1 MKVIIIDDD
10 KKAID
15 DLTEKLETYDDI
27 KITATASNAT
37 LGMSLLRADTPDLVF
52 LDVEMPGMTGLDLLK
67 EMERMNI
74 WCHVVVCTSY
84 SIYMLPAFRSDAFDF
99 LTKPIDREELDKVM
113 QRVKKDLDNPR
124 RPSAAAEAVPG
135 NGMLL
140 CYTNTEDFQ
149 LVTISTIGLFQYNND
164 LRLWEVVIANQE
176 LPLKLKRDVSNKD
189 LLALDERFVQVNQKF
204 IVNINCLL
212 KVRDNY
218 CIFNPPFENL
228 DYVKVGRMYRRR
240 LVERFMSF

>member
-1 MKVIIIDDD
+1 M
-10 KKAID
+10 
-15 DLTEKLETYDDI
+15 
-27 KITATASNAT
+27 
-37 LGMSLLRADTPDLVF
+37 
-52 LDVEMPGMTGLDLLK
+52 
-67 EMERMNI
+67 
-74 WCHVVVCTSY
+74 
-84 SIYMLPAFRSDAFDF
+84 
-99 LTKPIDREELDKVM
+99 
-113 QRVKKDLDNPR
+113 
-124 RPSAAAEAVPG
+124 
-135 NGMLL
+135 
-140 CYTNTEDFQ
+140 
-149 LVTISTIGLFQYNND
+149 TISTIGLFQYNND
-164 LRLWEVVIANQE
+164 LRSWEVVIANQE